1 MFLYV
6 LKDFKALR
14 LSEKEKRFEMAAYAA
29 LLSLMHTIHHI
40 KIHPRPPISLDQKQV
55 ESLMDNVTLLQK
67 FLECYSSEEND
78 ELESRIAAAAYA
90 AEDVIESHI
99 VDQIHARSKIS
110 NVDLC
115 QCLRGVMDLIKN
127 EVMKIM
133 GSQVEDPINA
143 GLYGGLER
151 VIVDMDLIKKEV
163 MEAMIKEKIM
173 RSQHHHLHSNSSVS
187 AASVRPASKGRNST
201 MARFDDVLI
210 NEILDKLSGQQRHL
224 QIIPIVGM
232 GGIGKTTLARNVYS
246 NQLIVQ
252 HFDILAWVTI
262 SQVYSRKT
270 VLQVLCKENKGS
282 EMSEEEL
289 GEMLHKHLWGRRY
302 LIVMDD
308 IWSIQAWDQVKFF
321 FPDNN
326 NGSRIMIT
334 TMLSNLGYE
343 LSDCHIIQ
351 MKFLNEDKSW
361 DLLCEIVFGKEL
373 DCPIELENV
382 GKEIARS
389 CRGLPLS
396 IVVIGGVLTHSNGA
410 RAHWEYTLQ
419 NLNSL
424 INLEDSEYCL
434 QILRTSYMEL
444 SMHLKPCFLYM
455 GIFSEDDEILVSD
468 LIELWI
474 AEGIVRPIDDKRL
487 EEVAEEYVK
496 ELIDKNLILIHELS
510 WNGEAEICK
519 MHDLLRDLCLREAQ
533 KQRFLCVL
541 RQTEL
546 DIPLGVNMERHICI
560 HDNTT
565 EECCSQ
571 FNLATKSM
579 PLTRSFVYKRRTYVG
594 ETAASPTLC
603 LGLLR
608 VYSVVGKYNSL
619 VTYSDNTIFQQA
631 NLRYLCLYFRFDA
644 LSRFNALCFL
654 LWNIQT
660 LKVVIPFSFEPII
673 APAEIWGMPSLR
685 HAILNGF
692 QLPDPPCGM
701 DNFVL
706 ENLQNLSGII
716 NFKCSEE
723 VVRRIPNIKT
733 LKFKCR
739 RFDDEELPDLCL
751 NNLGRLQKLESV
763 HLYVEISHEELVG
776 SHLVQNITFPLSL
789 KKLTLYGTML
799 KWEDLTTKV
808 GSLPFLEFLK
818 LDLFSCKGPVWET
831 LEGQFC
837 SLMFLQIDDMSY
849 MRYWITDGTHFPR
862 LEHIVLRNLEELE
875 EIPSSIGDIPTLK
888 SIQLICCSQS
898 AADSVEII
906 KEEQEDNGNEELQ
919 VLISKI

>member
-1 MFLYV
+1 
-6 LKDFKALR
+6 
-14 LSEKEKRFEMAAYAA
+14 MAAYAA

-110 NVDLC
+110 NVDLY

-289 GEMLHKHLWGRRY
+289 GEMLH
-302 LIVMDD
+302 
-308 IWSIQAWDQVKFF
+308 
-321 FPDNN
+321 
-326 NGSRIMIT
+326 
-334 TMLSNLGYE
+334 
-343 LSDCHIIQ
+343 IIQ

-424 INLEDSEYCL
+424 INLEDSEHCL

-579 PLTRSFVYKRRTYVG
+579 SLTRSFVYKRRTYVG

-644 LSRFNALCFL
+644 LSRFNSLCFL

-660 LKVVIPFSFEPII
+660 
-673 APAEIWGMPSLR
+673 
-685 HAILNGF
+685 
-692 QLPDPPCGM
+692 
-701 DNFVL
+701 
-706 ENLQNLSGII
+706 
-716 NFKCSEE
+716 
-723 VVRRIPNIKT
+723 VRDI
-733 LKFKCR
+733 
-739 RFDDEELPDLCL
+739 
-751 NNLGRLQKLESV
+751 
-763 HLYVEISHEELVG
+763 ISHT
-776 SHLVQNITFPLSL
+776 II
-789 KKLTLYGTML
+789 
-799 KWEDLTTKV
+799 
-808 GSLPFLEFLK
+808 
-818 LDLFSCKGPVWET
+818 ET
-831 LEGQFC
+831 L
-837 SLMFLQIDDMSY
+837 
-849 MRYWITDGTHFPR
+849 
-862 LEHIVLRNLEELE
+862 
-875 EIPSSIGDIPTLK
+875 
-888 SIQLICCSQS
+888 
-898 AADSVEII
+898 
-906 KEEQEDNGNEELQ
+906 NEYLCILQ
-919 VLISKI
+919 V

>member
-232 GGIGKTTLARNVYS
+232 GGI
-246 NQLIVQ
+246 
-252 HFDILAWVTI
+252 
-262 SQVYSRKT
+262 
-270 VLQVLCKENKGS
+270 
-282 EMSEEEL
+282 
-289 GEMLHKHLWGRRY
+289 
-302 LIVMDD
+302 
-308 IWSIQAWDQVKFF
+308 
-321 FPDNN
+321 
-326 NGSRIMIT
+326 
-334 TMLSNLGYE
+334 
-343 LSDCHIIQ
+343 
-351 MKFLNEDKSW
+351 
-361 DLLCEIVFGKEL
+361 
-373 DCPIELENV
+373 
-382 GKEIARS
+382 
-389 CRGLPLS
+389 
-396 IVVIGGVLTHSNGA
+396 
-410 RAHWEYTLQ
+410 
-419 NLNSL
+419 
-424 INLEDSEYCL
+424 
-434 QILRTSYMEL
+434 
-444 SMHLKPCFLYM
+444 
-455 GIFSEDDEILVSD
+455 EDDEILVSD